1 MFCFW
6 NRYQIKTIHEFS
18 ERVSNFKTAKL
29 SGHLSRVKRETAQD
43 RLQRAAKQQASGKN
57 TLCLAKILS
66 KKLILFSGI
75 DVKNELGTS
84 TYY

>member
-1 MFCFW
+1 MSSVDS
-6 NRYQIKTIHEFS
+6 RSAYHIS
-18 ERVSNFKTAKL
+18 ESVLNFKKAKL

-43 RLQRAAKQQASGKN
+43 RLQRAAKQQASVKN

-66 KKLILFSGI
+66 KKLILFFGI